1 MASTVPQPGDVLA
14 VRTDGLAARTIRFGA
29 ALRELL
35 TGTSAPNLDNHI
47 AVVHHKD
54 KAGTLWCVE
63 GKPGG
68 VGWRDAKAYLRSP
81 WTVTNVNQPKTTEQR
96 KLVCSGAL
104 ALIGTPYDWAAITAD
119 AAADL
124 DLGAL
129 WHPAF
134 GGEVPGHVVCSSLAE
149 WLYLKAG
156 LPCPR
161 QEGAREIQP
170 ADWVA
175 FMLENHY
182 SG

>member
-14 VRTDGLAARTIRFGA
+14 VRTNGLAARTIRFGA
-29 ALRELL
+29 AFRELL

-47 AVVHHKD
+47 AIVHHKD

-63 GKPGG
+63 GRPGG

-81 WTVTNVNQPKTTEQR
+81 YTVTNVRQPKTADQR
-96 KLVCSGAL
+96 KLVCAGAL
-104 ALIGTPYDWAAITAD
+104 ALIGTPYDWEGIAAD

-124 DLGAL
+124 DLGTL

-134 GGEVPGHVVCSSLAE
+134 GAEVPGHVVCSSLAE
-149 WLYLKAG
+149 WLYLKAR
-156 LPCPR
+156 LDCPK

-170 ADWVA
+170 ADWTA
-175 FMLENHY
+175 FMLANHY
-182 SG
+182 SA